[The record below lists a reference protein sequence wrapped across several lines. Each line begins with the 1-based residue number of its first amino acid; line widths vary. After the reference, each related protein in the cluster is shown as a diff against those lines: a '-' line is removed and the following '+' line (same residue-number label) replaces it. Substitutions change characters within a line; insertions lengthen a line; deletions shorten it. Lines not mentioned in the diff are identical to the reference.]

1 MIHFIESQGGSKTCP
16 GSHSQQ
22 RVEPEFESTPPHPQ
36 ILDRSHEN
44 TTGSDLLGQLV
55 GLFFFFFFGQLFPW
69 VFFWQQA
76 KRRATKKFRSFPS
89 ENNQHLRNPEPTG

>member
-55 GLFFFFFFGQLFPW
+55 GLFFFFFLASYSPGSFSGSRPKEEQ
-69 VFFWQQA
+69 QKNSDHSQA
-76 KRRATKKFRSFPS
+76 KTTSI
-89 ENNQHLRNPEPTG
+89 